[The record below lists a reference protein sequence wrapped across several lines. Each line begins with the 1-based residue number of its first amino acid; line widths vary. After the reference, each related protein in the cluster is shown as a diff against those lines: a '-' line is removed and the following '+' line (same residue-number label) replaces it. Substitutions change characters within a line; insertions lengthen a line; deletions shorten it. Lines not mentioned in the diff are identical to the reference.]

1 MSRVI
6 ENPKQLILEK
16 SKEIL
21 ISDGYTK
28 LSMRNVAKAC
38 NIALGTIYNYY
49 PTKKDLVMAM
59 MEGYWEEYFILL
71 DKIVNSENDFYVKLN
86 DIFINLDH
94 FTKKFKK
101 MWLRPEFYAT
111 PDFVETGVE
120 REYVYF
126 EGLIRRLETLL
137 INEASKKDS
146 VITLKLDSYDTAKF
160 ITMNFMTMI
169 QMPFFHYSTF
179 EQFLKE
185 LLN

>member
-1 MSRVI
+1 MSRII

-21 ISDGYTK
+21 INEGYSK

-38 NIALGTIYNYY
+38 DIALGTIYNYY

-59 MEGYWEEYFILL
+59 MEGYWEEYFHLL
-71 DKIVNSENDFYVKLN
+71 DKIMNSEKDFYVKLN

-111 PDFVETGVE
+111 PEFVETGVE

-126 EGLIRRLETLL
+126 EGLIKRFEALL
-137 INEASKKDS
+137 ISESGKKGS
-146 VITLKLDSYDTAKF
+146 AINLKLDSYETAKF
-160 ITMNFMTMI
+160 IAMNFMTMI
-169 QMPFFHYSTF
+169 QMPFFDYLSF
-179 EQFLKE
+179 ERFLKQ